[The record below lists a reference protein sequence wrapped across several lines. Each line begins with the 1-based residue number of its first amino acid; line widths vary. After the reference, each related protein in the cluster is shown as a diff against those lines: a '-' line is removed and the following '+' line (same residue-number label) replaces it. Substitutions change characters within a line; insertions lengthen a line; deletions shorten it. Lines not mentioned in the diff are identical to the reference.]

1 MDAAGALRPLDTGVS
16 IAVRM
21 LEKGEEAILA
31 HVAPAVF
38 DNDIEPDLAR
48 DFLADPHHHIAV
60 AIDKGVVVAFASG
73 VDYIHP
79 DKARELFVNE
89 VGTAP
94 THRDRGLGKAV
105 LGALLARGRAVG
117 CKIAW
122 VLTDSDN
129 KPARALYAALSG
141 KELTLD
147 TVHIEFDL

>member
-1 MDAAGALRPLDTGVS
+1 MDPSGALRPLDKGMS
-16 IAVRM
+16 IEIR
-21 LEKGEEAILA
+21 LLDRGEEAIRA

-38 DNDIEPDLAR
+38 DNEVEHDLAR

-60 AIDKGVVVAFASG
+60 AIDRGTVVAFASG

-79 DKARELFVNE
+79 DKSRELFVNE

-94 THRDRGLGKAV
+94 THRGRGLAKAV
-105 LGALLARGRAVG
+105 LGALLDRGRALG

-122 VLTDSDN
+122 VLTDTDN
-129 KPARALYAALSG
+129 APARALYSALNG

>member
-1 MDAAGALRPLDTGVS
+1 MS
-16 IAVRM
+16 IEVRV
-21 LEKGEEAILA
+21 LLPGEEAVLA
-31 HVAPAVF
+31 RVAPAVF
-38 DNDIEPDLAR
+38 DNDIDPALAR

-60 AIDKGVVVAFASG
+60 AIDNGVVVAFASG

-105 LGALLARGRAVG
+105 LGALLDCGRAAG

-122 VLTDSDN
+122 VLTDTDN
-129 KPARALYAALSG
+129 RPARALYAALNG

>member
-1 MDAAGALRPLDTGVS
+1 
-16 IAVRM
+16 M
-21 LEKGEEAILA
+21 LEKGEEGVLA

-38 DNDIEPDLAR
+38 DNDIEPALAR

-105 LGALLARGRAVG
+105 LGALLARARAVG

-122 VLTDSDN
+122 VLTDTDN
-129 KPARALYAALSG
+129 TPARALYAALRG